1 MLMVM
6 TLYMGSCA
14 PPAMSDPRV
23 TQMPC
28 CSISRTGDTPLHRLM
43 LDPAQWYHHHP
54 YFGGWRR
61 TPGRRSGRSGHH
73 RVVLPKAV
81 FVIGLPI
88 LGAVRVQL
96 LHPGDLPPV
105 FRQMGLDI
113 QPPVPGDL
121 PQGGHQL
128 VGTAGGEAGGDNGL
142 TCSKWQP
149 SSQRRVS
156 ETDSS
161 VVSWRMPGR
170 ALRFIFTLP
179 T

>member
-43 LDPAQWYHHHP
+43 LTRRSGPP
-54 YFGGWRR
+54 PPRPGGWRR
-61 TPGRRSGRSGHH
+61 TPGRRSGRSGPSPCGPSKGRICH
-73 RVVLPKAV
+73 RSPNT
-81 FVIGLPI
+81 GRSP
-88 LGAVRVQL
+88 GAAPSPRRSPCFPTDGTG
-96 LHPGDLPPV
+96 HTAPG
-105 FRQMGLDI
+105 
-113 QPPVPGDL
+113 PGRS

-128 VGTAGGEAGGDNGL
+128 IGTAGGEAGVIMGL

-170 ALRFIFTLP
+170 ALRSIFTLP